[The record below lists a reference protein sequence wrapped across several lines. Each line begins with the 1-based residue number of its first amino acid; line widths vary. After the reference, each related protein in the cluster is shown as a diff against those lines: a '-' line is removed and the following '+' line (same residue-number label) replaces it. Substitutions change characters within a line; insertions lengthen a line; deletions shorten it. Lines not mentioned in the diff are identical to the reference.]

1 MKKEEKDKKG
11 FWKKLWY
18 AINKVEKY
26 GELSAEGLGNA
37 FKYLIIL
44 VLIIGV
50 VSSFVSVYRTSGE
63 IKNVSKEIEKHA
75 PEFTYKDKVLKVDS
89 QEPIINE
96 SESFGKII
104 VDTSVETEEKIN
116 EYIND
121 IKEQEKAIIILK
133 DKLILK
139 QSGIQTNIQYN
150 YEELFKEIE
159 IDEFDKN
166 SLVQHL
172 QSSEMLPVYLNLF
185 LALFAGTFII
195 ELINVLMYIIIISIF
210 GYVTSKILKLK
221 IRFVGIFNMAIYS
234 ITLPSLLYMAYM
246 LVNAFIDYRVPY
258 FEVMYMLVA
267 TIYIIAALFIIKIE
281 FNKTQGEVQKVLEVE
296 KEVKEELKKQE
307 ENKKETDKKEK
318 DKKEEKGNEE
328 KKKQDGNEQPE
339 GSNA

>member
-1 MKKEEKDKKG
+1 MKKDEKDTKG
-11 FWKKLWY
+11 FFRKLWY
-18 AINKVEKY
+18 AIDKVEKY

-63 IKNVSKEIEKHA
+63 IKNVSKEIEQHA
-75 PEFTYKDKVLKVDS
+75 PEFTYKDKMLKVDS

-104 VDTSVETEEKIN
+104 VDTNVETEEKVN

-139 QSGIQTNIQYN
+139 QAGIETNIQYK
-150 YEELFKEIE
+150 YEELFKEID
-159 IDEFDKN
+159 INEFDKN
-166 SLVQHL
+166 SLVQYL
-172 QSSEMLPVYLNLF
+172 QGADMLPVYLNLF
-185 LALFAGTFII
+185 LSLFVYVFII
-195 ELINVLMYIIIISIF
+195 ELINVLMYIIMISIF
-210 GYVTSKILKLK
+210 GYLTSKILKL
-221 IRFVGIFNMAIYS
+221 RMRYVAIFNMAIYA
-234 ITLPSLLYMAYM
+234 ITLPSLLYIIYM

-267 TIYIIAALFIIKIE
+267 TIYMIAALFILKIE

-307 ENKKETDKKEK
+307 DKKEADKKEK
-318 DKKEEKGNEE
+318 DKKEEKE
-328 KKKQDGNEQPE
+328 KKEKKQQDGDEQPE